1 MKRNALLISALLF
14 SAATGTAVAGSG
26 NSTFQQ
32 TCSNI
37 SYAYSG
43 NAPAI
48 QAVCLTAAG
57 TPHSTSLVIQGI
69 SNQNGNLTNSGGASS
84 FQQSCGNIQ
93 VGVTT
98 ASATLT
104 AFCRTT
110 SGSSNST
117 SIPLNGISNSNG
129 NLTY

>member
-1 MKRNALLISALLF
+1 MKRNARLISALIL
-14 SAATGTAVAGSG
+14 STVAGTAVAGSG
-26 NSTFQQ
+26 NSSFQQ

-37 SYAYSG
+37 SFAYSG

-57 TPHSTSLVIQGI
+57 APHSTSLVIQGI
-69 SNQNGNLTNSGGASS
+69 SNQNGNLTNSGGSSS

-93 VGVTT
+93 IGVTT
-98 ASATLT
+98 SSATLT

-117 SIPLNGISNSNG
+117 SILLNGISNSNG

>member
-1 MKRNALLISALLF
+1 MKRNTLLISALLF
-14 SAATGTAVAGSG
+14 STVVGTAIAGTG

-37 SYAYSG
+37 NFAYSG
-43 NAPAI
+43 NSPTI
-48 QAVCLTAAG
+48 QAVCLTMAG

-69 SNQNGNLTNSGGASS
+69 SNQNGNLTNSGGTSS

-93 VGVTT
+93 IGVTT
-98 ASATLT
+98 SSATLT

-117 SIPLNGISNSNG
+117 SIPLTGISNSNG

>member
-1 MKRNALLISALLF
+1 MKKPILAVSAVVLGI
-14 SAATGTAVAGSG
+14 AGGVAFAG

-37 SYAYSG
+37 AFAYSG
-43 NAPAI
+43 NSPAL
-48 QAVCLTAAG
+48 QATCLRANG
-57 TPHSTSLVIQGI
+57 TPNASNLVITGI
-69 SNQNGNLTNSGGASS
+69 SNQNGKLTNSGGASS

-93 VGVTT
+93 IGVTT
-98 ASATLT
+98 SAATLT

-117 SIPLNGISNSNG
+117 SIPLTGISNNNG

>member
-1 MKRNALLISALLF
+1 MKKQILAVSAIVLGI
-14 SAATGTAVAGSG
+14 TGSVAFAG

-37 SYAYSG
+37 AFAYSG
-43 NAPAI
+43 NSPAL
-48 QAVCLTAAG
+48 QATCLRANG
-57 TPHSTSLVIQGI
+57 TPNASSLVITGI
-69 SNQNGNLTNSGGASS
+69 SNQNGKLTNSGGASS

-93 VGVTT
+93 ISVSTS
-98 ASATLT
+98 AATLT

-117 SIPLNGISNSNG
+117 SIPLTGISNNNG

>member
-1 MKRNALLISALLF
+1 MKRNALLISALLL
-14 SAATGTAVAGSG
+14 STVAGSAVAAG
-26 NSTFQQ
+26 NSSFQQ

-37 SYAYSG
+37 SFAYSG

-57 TPHSTSLVIQGI
+57 APHSTSLVIQGI
-69 SNQNGNLTNSGGASS
+69 SNQNGNLTNSGGNSS

-93 VGVTT
+93 IGVTT
-98 ASATLT
+98 SSATLT